1 MTGVTTANETMAL
14 VCAECGDP
22 FGRTPAEQQYY
33 DQRAAQ
39 APETC
44 PTCRVQ
50 LRASRNAQMKAA
62 HAEGA
67 REALTPAPSRTFGA
81 GGRHGPSGSGG
92 ATRGPGGEPR
102 LFQAVC
108 AECGRATEVPFRP
121 RSGRPVFCRDC
132 YNARNG
138 R

>member
-1 MTGVTTANETMAL
+1 MSGVTTTTETMTL
-14 VCAECGDP
+14 TCTECGDL
-22 FGRTPAEQQYY
+22 FGRSPAEREYY

-50 LRASRNAQMKAA
+50 LRAARNAQMRAA

-67 REALTPAPSRTFGA
+67 RDALAPAPSRTFSD
-81 GGRHGPSGSGG
+81 GGRRGSSSG
-92 ATRGPGGEPR
+92 AARGPGGEPR

-108 AECGRATEVPFRP
+108 ADCGRATEVPFRP
-121 RSGRPVFCRDC
+121 RSGRPVFCREC
-132 YNARNG
+132 YNARSG

>member
-1 MTGVTTANETMAL
+1 MTGVTTATEIVTLACL
-14 VCAECGDP
+14 ECGDL

-44 PTCRVQ
+44 PTCRLQ
-50 LRASRNAQMKAA
+50 LRAARNVAMKAA

-67 REALTPAPSRTFGA
+67 REALAPAPARTFSD
-81 GGRHGPSGSGG
+81 GGRRGSGG
-92 ATRGPGGEPR
+92 GAARGPCGESG
-102 LFQAVC
+102 LFRAVC
-108 AECGRATEVPFRP
+108 ADCGRATEVPFRP

>member
-1 MTGVTTANETMAL
+1 MTGVTTTDATTLA
-14 VCAECGDP
+14 CTACGDL
-22 FGRTPAEQQYY
+22 FTRTAAEQQYY
-33 DQRAAQ
+33 DQRGGQ

-50 LRASRNAQMKAA
+50 LRAARNAELKAA

-67 REALTPAPSRTFGA
+67 REALAPAGQSRPFDGNRRGGPRGDGA
-81 GGRHGPSGSGG
+81 SHGP
-92 ATRGPGGEPR
+92 AGEVR

-132 YNARNG
+132 YNARLG